1 MNMYRK
7 CPMNYTELIWSYMEF
22 VCFIIYYR
30 PEHQDIINVAF
41 ANNLSAVRPI
51 FDSFV
56 DWSEDS
62 YRMFERIGLTARQ
75 RQLCLSTT
83 DRVSTWYIYYN

>member
-1 MNMYRK
+1 MYRK
-7 CPMNYTELIWSYMEF
+7 CPMHYTELIWSYMEF

-30 PEHQDIINVAF
+30 PEHQDILNGAF

-51 FDSFV
+51 FDSAV

-62 YRMFERIGLTARQ
+62 YRMFERIGLTRQQ

-83 DRVSTWYIYYN
+83 DRVSTWYIYSN